1 MFKIRSE
8 ADAVTE
14 RSPAYAILAIDSEDR
29 FKSYVESRAATGTSY
44 NNSPYDFQINKN
56 ESMMNGFFTRLAL
69 TEVCFPWTVPNV
81 NVQTQDILVTY
92 VIGANPPVGATITL
106 DVGFYK
112 PADLAAAIQ
121 AKVRALDIALVGF
134 QMAYG
139 SDLILGGARKSP
151 NFFYNCPGGGYT
163 ISFEPLL
170 YNSAAYPYPSTTKQ
184 LFDILGFSD
193 DNTDLDDQGV
203 GQSTFCQAVRYIDIV
218 CNQLTYNQA
227 LKDTM
232 SQSIARDTLCRLY
245 IGDGPYTGTSTVDPS
260 DPLFCP
266 PGCAPFVIYRQY
278 TNPKFIR
285 WLPNQP
291 VQGNLPFQVYDDNG
305 QILTNIVGFDG
316 SENWSMTLLVS
327 ED

>member
-8 ADAVTE
+8 DDASTA

-29 FKSYVESRAATGTSY
+29 FKSYVEARAATGSSY
-44 NNSPYDFQINKN
+44 NNSPYNFQITKN

-69 TEVCFPWTVPNV
+69 TEMCFPWTVPNI
-81 NVQTQDILVTY
+81 NVQTQDIIVTY
-92 VIGANPPVGATITL
+92 ITVGAPVVTTITL

-121 AKVRALDIALVGF
+121 AAVRALDPALAAF
-134 QMAYG
+134 DLAYG
-139 SDLILGGARKSP
+139 SDAILGGARKSP
-151 NFFYNCPGGGYT
+151 TFFYNCTGGGYT
-163 ISFEPLL
+163 IAFDPLP
-170 YNSAAYPYPSTTKQ
+170 YNSAAYPYPATTKQ
-184 LFDILGFSD
+184 LFDVMGFST
-193 DNTDLDDQGV
+193 DNTFLSAQGV
-203 GQSTFCQAVRYIDIV
+203 SQTTLCQAIRAIDIV
-218 CNQLTYNQA
+218 CNQLTYNQS

-232 SQSIARDTLCRLY
+232 SQPIARDTLCRLY

-278 TNPKFIR
+278 TNPKYIR
-285 WLPNQP
+285 WMPNQP
-291 VQGNLPFQVYDDNG
+291 VQGNLQFQVYDDNG
-305 QILTNIVGFDG
+305 QILTNVIGFDG